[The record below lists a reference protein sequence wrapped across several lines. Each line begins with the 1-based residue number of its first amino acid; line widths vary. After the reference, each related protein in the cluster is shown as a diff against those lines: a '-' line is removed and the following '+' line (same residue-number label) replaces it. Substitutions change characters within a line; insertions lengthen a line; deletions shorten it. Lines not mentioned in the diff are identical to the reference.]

1 MAVVSSRQPGAPVRW
16 LRVDRGQIEEGRWP
30 YTLPVVRQLV
40 EDGLEL
46 DPGVTVLVGA
56 NGSGKS
62 TILEALASA
71 WGRRVTAFRDD
82 WLQQAMAAPSGEDSD
97 LDRSLRLEFTRG
109 GPTGGLFLRAERLH
123 AQAGLFTY
131 RSRWGQRL
139 DGPPVLARSHG
150 EGFLEVLSAMSGEPG
165 LYLMDEPES
174 ALSFDSCLVLL
185 ALLAQMLDSGS
196 QVVLA
201 THSPVLAAVPGG
213 RILQF
218 SEDGIIPVGYD
229 DTDLVVSWRQF
240 LDGPERYLR
249 HLR

>member
-1 MAVVSSRQPGAPVRW
+1 VRW
-16 LRVDRGQIEEGRWP
+16 LRVDRGQIDPGRWP
-30 YTLPVVRQLV
+30 YTLPAVRQLV
-40 EDGLEL
+40 EDGVEL
-46 DPGVTVLVGA
+46 DPGVTVLIGP

-62 TILEALASA
+62 TVVEALAAA
-71 WGRRVTAFRDD
+71 WGRRITAFRDD
-82 WLQQAMAAPSGEDSD
+82 WLQQAMAEPSGEDSD

-109 GPTGGLFLRAERLH
+109 GPTGGMFLRAERLH
-123 AQAGLFTY
+123 EQAGLFQH
-131 RSRWGQRL
+131 RGRWAQRM
-139 DGPPVLARSHG
+139 DGNPVLARSHG
-150 EGFLEVLSAMSGEPG
+150 EGFLQVLTAMSAEPG

-185 ALLAQMLDSGS
+185 ALLGQMRDAGS

-218 SEDGIIPVGYD
+218 GAEGIARVGYD
-229 DTDLVVSWRQF
+229 DSDLVASWRSF
-240 LDGPERYLR
+240 LDAPERYLR

>member
-1 MAVVSSRQPGAPVRW
+1 MTRRPHADANASRTVDFPDPFAPTSTVTPGSSSNPSSTSCRTTGSVYGQRPSSIWPRSTRSRRTGAPGCR
-16 LRVDRGQIEEGRWP
+16 LPARHDRH
-30 YTLPVVRQLV
+30 
-40 EDGLEL
+40 
-46 DPGVTVLVGA
+46 
-56 NGSGKS
+56 
-62 TILEALASA
+62 
-71 WGRRVTAFRDD
+71 
-82 WLQQAMAAPSGEDSD
+82 
-97 LDRSLRLEFTRG
+97 
-109 GPTGGLFLRAERLH
+109 LH
-123 AQAGLFTY
+123 AQAGLFEY
-131 RSRWGQRL
+131 RGRWGQRM
-139 DGPPVLARSHG
+139 DGAPVLARSHG

-185 ALLAQMLDSGS
+185 ALLTQMLASGS

-218 SEDGIIPVGYD
+218 GEHGVIPVGYD

-240 LDGPERYLR
+240 LDGPQRYLR